1 MLLIDL
7 IKRLKVSLKKRNK
20 RLRKQS
26 PITSTKLTI
35 QELKMSKPNIT
46 KDSVTTQQAQE
57 IKRRYDSFCL
67 NSHDI
72 DILKL
77 FYPQDKKFI
86 ESFAIEDMLAY
97 VYSHKIKQLD
107 MWYDKGL
114 MLKFKG
120 NSSASP
126 KMILRSP
133 LFSAIGRG
141 RRKGLTDLTIFQDEQ
156 LRLSYSGVQLDQADH
171 DINLSALRML
181 SIYQD
186 TENVQMIKSETGRHE
201 YSRVFVDDKEF
212 QKAVRGRVAG
222 GTLKHIKESF
232 KRLGG
237 QLTLEETGIPEE
249 EWTTGPIIAKS
260 GYSKKNG
267 KYFFDINHDFIKLFK
282 DDEHQYINMD
292 VRLGLSKG
300 FAKWLYGFVLT
311 FKGDAKYSAE
321 KLYKLSGSRYSRIRD
336 WIKKE
341 MIPAFKELEE
351 KGIIKKVVYPK
362 KGTHLIRWT
371 R

>member
-1 MLLIDL
+1 M
-7 IKRLKVSLKKRNK
+7 IKFFKRFK
-20 RLRKQS
+20 RKRDKQLRKQL
-26 PITSTKLTI
+26 PITSTKITST
-35 QELKMSKPNIT
+35 ELKMSKTNIT
-46 KDSVTTQQAQE
+46 KDSVTTQQALE
-57 IKRRYDSFCL
+57 IKERNFTTGL
-67 NSHDI
+67 NPEDI
-72 DILKL
+72 EILKL
-77 FYPQDKKFI
+77 FHAEGKNFVPQ
-86 ESFAIEDMLAY
+86 FAIEDMLTY
-97 VYSHKIKQLD
+97 VFSHQAKQLD

-141 RRKGLTDLTIFQDEQ
+141 RRKGLTDLTIFEDEQ
-156 LRLSYSGVQLDQADH
+156 LRLAYSGVQLDQADH
-171 DINLSALRML
+171 DIHLCAIKML

-201 YSRVFVDDKEF
+201 YSRVFVEEKEF
-212 QKAVRGRVAG
+212 QKEVRGSTAG

-237 QLTLEETGIPEE
+237 HLTLEEVGVPEE
-249 EWTTGPIIAKS
+249 EWTTGAIIGKS
-260 GYSKKNG
+260 GYSKNKG

-282 DDEHQYINMD
+282 GGEHQFVNMD
-292 VRLGLSKG
+292 IRLGLNKG

-311 FKGDAKYSAE
+311 FKGNAKYSAE
-321 KLYKLSGSRYSRIRD
+321 KLYNLSGSRHKIMRK
-336 WIKKE
+336 WISTQ
-341 MIPAFKELEE
+341 MIPSFKELEE
-351 KGIIKKVVYPK
+351 KGVIKKVIYPK
-362 KGTHLIRWT
+362 KGTHVIKWT